1 MILVWCEHSLLW
13 IFCSIKAP
21 NADDRNAV
29 RQANRVGLAVQA
41 SDGMASSSLQILSM
55 DFITEALTISDLF
68 DLNEIAAV
76 ELLMAGR

>member
-1 MILVWCEHSLLW
+1 M
-13 IFCSIKAP
+13 FCPIKAR

-41 SDGMASSSLQILSM
+41 TDGVASSSLQVLST

-68 DLNEIAAV
+68 DLNEIASV
-76 ELLMAGR
+76 ELLMAGK